1 MYASDIFV
9 GKKID
14 SVSQPNRSHEIA
26 LKMSCCDARSNKIS
40 RIATRFQIYLG
51 SKSVLCTIKPQRHIE
66 SLKVKYGK
74 REVEALKSEVR

>member
-1 MYASDIFV
+1 MSANQIA
-9 GKKID
+9 
-14 SVSQPNRSHEIA
+14 PHEIA
-26 LKMSCCDARSNKIS
+26 LKCLSCEARSNRIS
-40 RIATRFQIYLG
+40 RIATGFQIYLD